1 MSSRPAPAPV
11 RLVPLPHGAEGP
23 VHVYVNGEPWAEG
36 VDFEVRDG
44 AVHFSR
50 TLRPQP
56 PLGMGRSIMLAI
68 GIGVYGDLR
77 GDTLDL
83 QYRLDGQTR
92 MVNVPLRA
100 GRG

>member
-1 MSSRPAPAPV
+1 MTARPSPPPV
-11 RLVPLPHGAEGP
+11 RRIPLPAGAEGP

-36 VDFEVRDG
+36 RDFDVRDG

-50 TLRPQP
+50 TLRPRP
-56 PLGMGRSIMLAI
+56 PLGLGRSIMLAI
-68 GIGVYGDLR
+68 GIGVYGDLS

-83 QYRLDGQTR
+83 QYRLGGTTQ

-100 GRG
+100 GPG